1 MGMRSL
7 HSVLPSDIQRNPDGE
22 GDRSQALPSTLPLRG
37 GLRAHLPCR
46 DIHRNPDDERTGYHP
61 FPLMIPLCGDIRRNP
76 DDDQGARYDAFPLMI
91 PLRGRLRCR
100 LSQKTPQRNR
110 QQ

>member
-1 MGMRSL
+1 MRSL

-22 GDRSQALPSTLPLRG
+22 GDRYHALPSMLPLRG
-37 GLRAHLPCR
+37 DLRPRLSSR
-46 DIHRNPDDERTGYHP
+46 DVHPNPDEEGTRDHP

-76 DDDQGARYDAFPLMI
+76 DDDQGARYDAFPLMS